1 MIRPGIFP
9 EPSGHPSLCGTVRS
23 PLIHF
28 DPRDC
33 GGAASTHTPCGSA
46 TEKNSSYSDAT
57 HTQEG
62 PSGSCR
68 RPRFFGRNRSLH
80 VPCSRIIP
88 SMPTRA
94 NRNRNPTNRPTAKEK
109 GPTVFDRQAFP
120 SVGVVLD
127 PNQRRHAPQRRNLFF
142 PIRVINF
149 ILVYLHHVQRIA
161 ILPYC
166 HLLRFFLYHFCTTIY
181 FTSENGLLCSHRF
194 TEIQTQFNGVSHSP
208 IMRH

>member
-1 MIRPGIFP
+1 MPGIHDSPRNFSGAVRTSVALRDRTLP
-9 EPSGHPSLCGTVRS
+9 AYPFRPSRLRRSSL
-23 PLIHF
+23 I
-28 DPRDC
+28 
-33 GGAASTHTPCGSA
+33 HTPCGSA

-88 SMPTRA
+88 NMPTRA

-120 SVGVVLD
+120 SVGVTGFETATTRPPELNFTFSNKFNELYSSGFYTLSKSCSLPLSGVVAISRVPLVY
-127 PNQRRHAPQRRNLFF
+127 HAPSAY
-142 PIRVINF
+142 PIKI
-149 ILVYLHHVQRIA
+149 
-161 ILPYC
+161 
-166 HLLRFFLYHFCTTIY
+166 
-181 FTSENGLLCSHRF
+181 EK
-194 TEIQTQFNGVSHSP
+194 
-208 IMRH
+208 

>member
-1 MIRPGIFP
+1 MPGIHDSPRNFSGAVRTSVALRDRTLP
-9 EPSGHPSLCGTVRS
+9 AYPFRPSRLRRSSL
-23 PLIHF
+23 I
-28 DPRDC
+28 
-33 GGAASTHTPCGSA
+33 HTPCGSA

-88 SMPTRA
+88 NMPTRA

-120 SVGVVLD
+120 SVGVTGFEPATTRPPDVYSNRTELRPEYGCKGTNFLKKCNRVL
-127 PNQRRHAPQRRNLFF
+127 PFF
-142 PIRVINF
+142 
-149 ILVYLHHVQRIA
+149 H
-161 ILPYC
+161 
-166 HLLRFFLYHFCTTIY
+166 FFQ
-181 FTSENGLLCSHRF
+181 ENPMCLS
-194 TEIQTQFNGVSHSP
+194 VSV
-208 IMRH
+208 